1 MKPKKLPSGNWNVR
15 VYVGTDEKG
24 HSVMKSITAP
34 TKKEAK
40 DRAEQYT
47 TKGSDMRVKDM
58 VFRYI
63 EEREAVISPNT
74 HRGYIGMYNASI
86 KDNVFGSL
94 YFFSLTDAL
103 VQRWVSGIAKDR
115 SPKTVKNTY
124 GLFTAATAFFY
135 PRTYFNV
142 KLPQAMRPRLHTPTT
157 AEVEKV
163 LEYAKKHNFEL
174 YKAVLLS
181 AVGMM
186 RQGEIAALT
195 ADDIDFDKGLVSITK
210 SLAKTVDGD
219 FVIKPPKTESSNR
232 VIRLPDFVISQ
243 LPREGR
249 VVDMNPRYMTLAFSR
264 MVKKLDVQ
272 YLRFHDLRHYAAS
285 IAASSSIGASVETI
299 KARGGWATDS
309 MMKRV
314 YINLLEDEE
323 AKDVSQINDF
333 YTKKG
338 W

>member
-15 VYVGTDEKG
+15 VYVGMDENGK
-24 HSVMKSITAP
+24 SIMKSITAP
-34 TKKEAK
+34 TRKEVVEKA
-40 DRAEQYT
+40 ALYT
-47 TKGSDMRVKDM
+47 SKGDDIRVRDMIH
-58 VFRYI
+58 RYI
-63 EEREAVISPNT
+63 EARKDVLSPNT
-74 HRGYIGMYNASI
+74 HRGYVGMYNASV
-86 KDNVFGSL
+86 KDDVFGSL
-94 YFFSLTDAL
+94 YFSALTDAL
-103 VQRWVSGIAKDR
+103 VQRWVSGLAREKT
-115 SPKTVKNTY
+115 PKTVKNTY
-124 GLFTAATAFFY
+124 GLFTAAVSFY
-135 PRTYFNV
+135 FPRTYFNV
-142 KLPQAMRPRLHTPTT
+142 KLPQAMRPKLHTPTT

-195 ADDIDFDKGLVSITK
+195 AEDIDFEHGLVSITK
-210 SLAKTVDGD
+210 SLAKTVDNN
-219 FVIKPPKTESSNR
+219 FVVKPPKNESSNR

-243 LPREGR
+243 LPKEGR
-249 VVDMNPRYMTLAFSR
+249 IVNMNPRYMTLAFSR

-272 YLRFHDLRHYAAS
+272 YFRFHDLRHYAAS

-323 AKDVSQINDF
+323 SKDVSQINDF
-333 YTKKG
+333 YSKKG